1 MKSKSAFLV
10 IILCSW
16 RLCCWQDEKQ
26 VQTDSSPRYL
36 ALGYHQGQ
44 DLEPGNLNW
53 ELERAA
59 AAGYRVAYGDAAHN
73 ILVLEGVRRI
83 PVSCAPELQERV
95 QSGSGRRAFCAIP
108 PTSSSDLYKPG
119 MIIMEKPEDSSN
131 VHDYLLLETVGTKT
145 LQKELNEARGKA
157 YELAAMSSDGCE
169 ERPHGEALPKTLR
182 LAPDRW
188 SLAATTR
195 TSPC

>member
-1 MKSKSAFLV
+1 
-10 IILCSW
+10 
-16 RLCCWQDEKQ
+16 
-26 VQTDSSPRYL
+26 
-36 ALGYHQGQ
+36 
-44 DLEPGNLNW
+44 
-53 ELERAA
+53 
-59 AAGYRVAYGDAAHN
+59 GYRVAYGDAAHN

-145 LQKELNEARGKA
+145 LQKELNEARGWRKKSRQRA
-157 YELAAMSSDGCE
+157 GA
-169 ERPHGEALPKTLR
+169 PLPARFPEPCSQLRGR
-182 LAPDRW
+182 LAC
-188 SLAATTR
+188 LAWRLMRPA
-195 TSPC
+195 SPGRKKKIHNPLPLPTGSSGLHAWGHSRKNWLKPLARASVV